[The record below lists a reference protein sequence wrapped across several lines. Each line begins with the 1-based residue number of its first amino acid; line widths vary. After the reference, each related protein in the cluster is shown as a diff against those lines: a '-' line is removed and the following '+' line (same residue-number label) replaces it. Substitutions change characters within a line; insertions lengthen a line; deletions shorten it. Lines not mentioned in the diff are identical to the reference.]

1 MKRII
6 FTMVFIAFGSIMLNA
21 QDQDQLRDRD
31 QDRLMY
37 VDGEVLQI
45 RDRDQIRLQDPLT
58 LNDGTVVNPD
68 GSYITRDKDR
78 LRLKDGE
85 CL

>member
-31 QDRLMY
+31 QDRLEI
-37 VDGEVLQI
+37 V
-45 RDRDQIRLQDPLT
+45 T
-58 LNDGTVVNPD
+58 
-68 GSYITRDKDR
+68 K
-78 LRLKDGE
+78 
-85 CL
+85 